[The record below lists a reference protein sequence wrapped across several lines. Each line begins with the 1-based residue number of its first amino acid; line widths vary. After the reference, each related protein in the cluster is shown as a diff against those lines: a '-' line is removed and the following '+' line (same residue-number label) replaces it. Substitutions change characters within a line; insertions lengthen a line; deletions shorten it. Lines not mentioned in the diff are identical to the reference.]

1 MHSHSVRPILSAK
14 VVVGSLDNLLE
25 AIHFEGVER
34 LRYCA
39 REVLCVLSCV
49 QLSQESAC
57 VHGPSLLRSLQC
69 IAPYSV
75 MHKSFLFF
83 FSAPITP
90 VTIKTLQKK
99 NAIQYL
105 QLRK

>member
-83 FSAPITP
+83 FFCTNNSCDDKNIA
-90 VTIKTLQKK
+90 KK
-99 NAIQYL
+99 KMQYSTSS
-105 QLRK
+105 